1 MNVNRR
7 GFLKV
12 GAGAAGGLLVS
23 FYLPESS
30 KLAADTAGA
39 AKLNT
44 FIHIAPDDSITFTIT
59 KSEMGQ
65 GTLTSLTQILAEHLD
80 CDWKNIK
87 TEIPSPE
94 PSYGMMGTYG
104 SLSVRTTYNTLLTAG
119 ETARGML
126 VQAAAQKWGVDPKQ
140 CRTESG
146 AVLHNVTNERLTY
159 GSLADAASKIN
170 GQTNPVLRSPAQF
183 KIIGKSIKRRDTP
196 DKVSGRAMFGI
207 DAKVDG
213 MLYAVVARCPV
224 FGGKVASF
232 DATKAKAVPGVK
244 QVVEI
249 SRGVAVLGDNTWAA
263 IEGRKALVVQW
274 NEGPLATTSS
284 ATIRK
289 TFAELAEK
297 PGAVARKEGDVTA
310 ALSHATKKIDAVYEV
325 PYLSHAPME
334 PLNAVAHVRADG

>member
-1 MNVNRR
+1 MNVHRR
-7 GFLKV
+7 GFLRV

-94 PSYGMMGTYG
+94 PAYGMMGTYG

-126 VQAAAQKWGVDPKQ
+126 LQAAAQKWGVDPKQ

-146 AVLHNVTNERLTY
+146 AVIHNVTNERLTY
-159 GSLADAASKIN
+159 GSLAF
-170 GQTNPVLRSPAQF
+170 QRHRQ
-183 KIIGKSIKRRDTP
+183 
-196 DKVSGRAMFGI
+196 
-207 DAKVDG
+207 
-213 MLYAVVARCPV
+213 
-224 FGGKVASF
+224 
-232 DATKAKAVPGVK
+232 
-244 QVVEI
+244 
-249 SRGVAVLGDNTWAA
+249 
-263 IEGRKALVVQW
+263 EGA
-274 NEGPLATTSS
+274 
-284 ATIRK
+284 
-289 TFAELAEK
+289 
-297 PGAVARKEGDVTA
+297 
-310 ALSHATKKIDAVYEV
+310 
-325 PYLSHAPME
+325 
-334 PLNAVAHVRADG
+334 